1 MLCVSVSWGR
11 EGLRVSDDHPAS
23 STSVDPTTADPLP
36 PAAVTPLLPYAIEP
50 GFRMTAR
57 HVRWGLVWLG
67 AFLVFTGFVLNPL
80 LELFPD
86 FAMGIYGTPFGPIDA
101 GASDRMSRTLYG
113 MEVVGFA
120 GLFLLSQAL
129 FLFPRGRLTFRTTH
143 SGRPMRRAA
152 VGAAFAGMLLTFG
165 LLAAVLELLG
175 GWERFLD
182 PFDRREAQFP
192 WTAWLA
198 MLFLWVLWAGIF
210 HHLWRNLDH
219 RTAVSRATRALLA
232 GSILELFV
240 AVPIHAWSIRKNDD
254 CYCAKGSYTAL
265 VFVGTVLL
273 WLFGPGVVLLVM
285 RERKRSARTV

>member
-1 MLCVSVSWGR
+1 M
-11 EGLRVSDDHPAS
+11 PA
-23 STSVDPTTADPLP
+23 
-36 PAAVTPLLPYAIEP
+36 TPLLPYAVEP
-50 GFRMTAR
+50 GFRLTAR

-67 AFLVFTGFVLNPL
+67 AFLLFTGFILNPL
-80 LELFPD
+80 LELSQD
-86 FAMGIYGTPFGPIDA
+86 LGLGIYGTPFGPIDM
-101 GASDRMSRTLYG
+101 GASDAMSRTLYG
-113 MEVVGFA
+113 LGVSGFA

-143 SGRPMRRAA
+143 SGRPMLRAA
-152 VGAAFAGMLLTFG
+152 MGAAFAGMLLTFG
-165 LLAAVLELLG
+165 LIAALLEMLG

-182 PFDRREAQFP
+182 PFARHEAQFP

-198 MLFLWVLWAGIF
+198 MLVLWVVWAAVF

-240 AVPIHAWSIRKNDD
+240 AVPIHAWAVRKSDD
-254 CYCAKGSYTAL
+254 CYCARGSYTAL
-265 VFVGTVLL
+265 IFGGTVLL

-285 RERKRSARTV
+285 RERKRLVRSA